1 MPRIRSKIASKR
13 TVRQRTGAIER
24 VRAAISGGDGASSQA
39 QLRHEVART
48 TSEERLDFLR
58 DAGISVPANNVIG
71 PDTGLSLKA
80 DLALPFNKLRKLRTL
95 V

>member
-1 MPRIRSKIASKR
+1 MPRIPSEIASKR

-24 VRAAISGGDGASSQA
+24 IRAAISGGDGASSQA

-48 TSEERLDFLR
+48 TTEERLDLLK
-58 DAGISVPANNVIG
+58 DAGISVPANNVIR
-71 PDTGLSLKA
+71 PDTGLALKA
-80 DLALPFNKLRKLRTL
+80 HLALPFNKLRKLRRS